1 MFTPDERDR
10 LRSDLI
16 EFARHDPRISSIA
29 ITGSAASG
37 REDRWSDIDLAFGIS
52 EEAGLDGVLSDWTA
66 HMYEQCLA
74 LHHVDVNFGRWLY
87 RVFLLP
93 GTLQVDLA
101 FAPAAEFGAL
111 TPAFRLVYGRAGVPP
126 VVAPALPDH
135 FIGMS
140 WLYALHAR
148 TSIARRRWWQA
159 EYMVSGLRD
168 CVLALA
174 CQRHGLSAVH
184 GRGIDQLPSEILV
197 PLEGTLVRSLDADCL
212 LQALRA
218 ALEVF
223 IQEIQAQ
230 DPRLASRLGPSLKH
244 LSDPPE

>member
-1 MFTPDERDR
+1 
-10 LRSDLI
+10 
-16 EFARHDPRISSIA
+16 
-29 ITGSAASG
+29 
-37 REDRWSDIDLAFGIS
+37 
-52 EEAGLDGVLSDWTA
+52 
-66 HMYEQCLA
+66 
-74 LHHVDVNFGRWLY
+74 
-87 RVFLLP
+87 
-93 GTLQVDLA
+93 
-101 FAPAAEFGAL
+101 
-111 TPAFRLVYGRAGVPP
+111 
-126 VVAPALPDH
+126 
-135 FIGMS
+135 
-140 WLYALHAR
+140 
-148 TSIARRRWWQA
+148 
-159 EYMVSGLRD
+159 MVSGLRD